1 MDTRP
6 EAAAEQD
13 GHTNRYSTPQFDVL
27 YEASEAAARRSAD
40 LREQATTI
48 RAASATS
55 RGSVQEIDREALA
68 GVRARFGSAELRAEH
83 LEKALASNRRIG
95 MAIGILMARRRL
107 TEEQAFDCL
116 RIESQ
121 HRNVKLR
128 DIAESVIYTGDI

>member
-68 GVRARFGSAELRAEH
+68 GVRA
-83 LEKALASNRRIG
+83 G